1 MTSLFEIKNWCELY
15 KGTLRISFQKRLIN
29 LVMITQVEEKIEQLQ
44 DVLLHCSLSKLLFKC
59 YSLVKCI
66 QEDLN
71 TEDKTAE
78 SFLSYCNVEIP
89 PAVNLI
95 WELIS

>member
-44 DVLLHCSLSKLLFKC
+44 GVLLHCSLSKLLFKC

-71 TEDKTAE
+71 TEDKTSE
-78 SFLSYCNVEIP
+78 SFLS
-89 PAVNLI
+89 
-95 WELIS
+95 

>member
-1 MTSLFEIKNWCELY
+1 M
-15 KGTLRISFQKRLIN
+15 
-29 LVMITQVEEKIEQLQ
+29 MITQVEEKIEQLQ

-78 SFLSYCNVEIP
+78 SF
-89 PAVNLI
+89 
-95 WELIS
+95 

>member
-1 MTSLFEIKNWCELY
+1 M
-15 KGTLRISFQKRLIN
+15 
-29 LVMITQVEEKIEQLQ
+29 VMITQVEEKIEQLQ

-78 SFLSYCNVEIP
+78 SFLSYCNEEIP